1 MSKNIFRYVFAP
13 SVRMEEVEAS
23 LVLAIMATESLHGQS
38 DVRLDAAHAFDA
50 AKRTCVI
57 DADTAVGRDL
67 NRLFV
72 GFLNREFGEDSF
84 QVEHVATDVST
95 EHTPGEHIHT

>member
-1 MSKNIFRYVFAP
+1 
-13 SVRMEEVEAS
+13 MEEIEAS

-57 DADTAVGRDL
+57 DADTVVGRDL

-72 GFLNREFGEDSF
+72 GFLSREFGEDTF
-84 QVEHVATDVST
+84 QVEHVATDVSVQ
-95 EHTPGEHIHT
+95 HTPGEHIHM